1 MAFNFRRNMILS
13 RLYDLRA
20 ELRDIALNKDKPDEE
35 KKAPQQRVVKIKSA
49 KRKKVERGVIISLC
63 VAGIVIFLTMLVSV
77 IIYLKI
83 ENGAFGDDWRENK
96 FLFAFYGWLT
106 DNNPHLPGD
115 YIVKEEYESGFATYA
130 IISLFLGSI
139 GNIVLIYFLSH
150 YLRGKPKKDLSAE
163 FQANDNGMTLDDRV
177 KLENAYGDILDS
189 RDWDKLDKII
199 YLLETYRADSVKE
212 ALQLIDRERHII

>member
-139 GNIVLIYFLSH
+139 GNIVLIYFLSQ

>member
-13 RLYDLRA
+13 RLYDLRT
-20 ELRDIALNKDKPDEE
+20 ELRDIALKQDEAEEE
-35 KKAPQQRVVKIKSA
+35 KKEPQKPVKTKSA

-63 VAGIVIFLTMLVSV
+63 VAGIIIFLTMLVSV

-139 GNIVLIYFLSH
+139 GNIVLIYFLSQ
-150 YLRGKPKKDLSAE
+150 YLRGKPKKDLSAD
-163 FQANDNGMTLDDRV
+163 FQASENGMTLDDSV

>member
-63 VAGIVIFLTMLVSV
+63 VAGIIIFLTMLVSV

-139 GNIVLIYFLSH
+139 GNIVLIYFLSQ